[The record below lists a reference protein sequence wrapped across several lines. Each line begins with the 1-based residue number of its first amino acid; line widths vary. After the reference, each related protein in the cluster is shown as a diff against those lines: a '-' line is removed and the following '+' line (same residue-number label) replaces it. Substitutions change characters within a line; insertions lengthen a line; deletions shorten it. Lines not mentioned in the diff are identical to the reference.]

1 VSVQFYVYE
10 LRDDEEHDPPRR
22 VSWGGWQPVSG
33 WLTEQGLDAD
43 GQMARQFEF
52 RQVEDVLGETAQ
64 VDVPADGAYVAPLPD
79 LHGQAIMF
87 GIAAEDADFVVA
99 NVPLQWL
106 LQQAVNGWE
115 VAMKFTVERVGGRE
129 TEGYFADES

>member
-22 VSWGGWQPVSG
+22 VSWGGWQPVRA
-33 WLTEQGLDAD
+33 WLGEQGLDAD

-52 RQVEDVLGETAQ
+52 RQVEDVLGETAE
-64 VDVPADGAYVAPLPD
+64 VEASADGAYVAPLPD
-79 LHGQAIMF
+79 LHGNAIMF
-87 GIAAEDADFVVA
+87 GVATAEADFVIA

-115 VAMKFTVERVGGRE
+115 VSLKFSVERVGGRE
-129 TEGYFADES
+129 TEGYFNDEA